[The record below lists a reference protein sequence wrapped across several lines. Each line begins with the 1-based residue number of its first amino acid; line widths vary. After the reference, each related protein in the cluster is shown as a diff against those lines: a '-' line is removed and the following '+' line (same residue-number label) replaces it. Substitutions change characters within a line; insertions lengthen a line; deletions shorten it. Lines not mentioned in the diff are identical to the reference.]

1 MKKIALAFVL
11 CLTVCVS
18 CATAESPLQKDGTTL
33 VPKESRVGEA
43 TPVVWGGKPILIGSI
58 HLSFDSLDPS
68 VSKLCV
74 VDYSNGQ
81 TISEFGVGLTLS
93 CAYVEP
99 REDGE
104 VLHVFAARHPEGKN
118 WYEPVEIVHLKTR
131 DLETW
136 TETPA
141 IQADNEHL
149 LNSSVCRDGD
159 GYLMAYETDRPVQ
172 FCFKFARSNDLERWE
187 KVPDVYYAGR
197 DGATYAACPVI
208 RRCGEYYCV
217 IYLRAD
223 GKGGYESAAIRSK
236 DLRDWEESPLNPIL
250 AASEGE
256 GINNSDVDLFEYDGK
271 TQLVYL
277 TGDQQ
282 GSWDMRRAVFDG
294 SEREFW
300 ETIFK
305 ERR

>member
-1 MKKIALAFVL
+1 MAAD
-11 CLTVCVS
+11 
-18 CATAESPLQKDGTTL
+18 SPLQKDGTTL
-33 VPKESRVGEA
+33 VPPESRIAEA
-43 TPVVWGGKPILIGSI
+43 TPVVWSGKPILIGSI

-74 VDYSNGQ
+74 VDYLNGQ
-81 TISEFGVGLTLS
+81 TILEFGVGLTLS
-93 CAYVEP
+93 CAYVEA
-99 REDGE
+99 RGDGD

-118 WYEPVEIVHLKTR
+118 WFEPIEIVHLKTR

-136 TETPA
+136 TEMPA
-141 IQADNEHL
+141 IRADNEHL

-159 GYLMAYETDRPVQ
+159 GYLMAYETDQPVQ

-223 GKGGYESAAIRSK
+223 GKGGYESVAIRSK

-250 AASEGE
+250 ASSEGE

-305 ERR
+305 ERK